1 MHSSSDTQTCMK
13 INSTAQATTKPPDIT
28 TRKQECKVITLRSGK
43 SIDIPNQESAEDS
56 YPPPFKEKKKKEPE
70 AYMPKPPYLQRL
82 KAENKSK
89 APKKELKE
97 ENLTND
103 SMKSQLIQKVPYLPT
118 IMGSN
123 NKRYMITKDVCNK
136 FFEPP

>member
-1 MHSSSDTQTCMK
+1 
-13 INSTAQATTKPPDIT
+13 INSITQATTKPPDIT
-28 TRKQECKVITLRSGK
+28 TPKQECKVITLRSGK

-70 AYMPKPPYLQRL
+70 AYMPKPPYPQRL
-82 KAENKSK
+82 KAENKNK
-89 APKKELKE
+89 DPKKESKE
-97 ENLTND
+97 EKDATND
-103 SMKSQLIQKVPYLPT
+103 SMKSQLVQQVPYLHT

-123 NKRYMITKDVCNK
+123 NKLYMTTKDVGNK